1 MATTIPE
8 HDGRRPDALRLS
20 FSGSDDAT
28 DQVYQV
34 GDEVYVLCKGKVTSV
49 AYKENSFGVLRRVQS
64 VSVDHALPA
73 DEVTS
78 ERIEQEAKRRD
89 DLAAGQESLDDAI
102 DDDIDEPA
110 TADE

>member
-1 MATTIPE
+1 MATEIPE

-28 DQVYQV
+28 EEVLQV
-34 GDEVYVLCKGKVTSV
+34 GDEVYQLIKGKVTSV

-64 VSVDHALPA
+64 VSVDHAIPA
-73 DEVTS
+73 DEVTT
-78 ERIEQEAKRRD
+78 ERIDQEAKRRED
-89 DLAAGQESLDDAI
+89 QAAGQESLDDAI
-102 DDDIDEPA
+102 DEPA